1 MMSWKPVFVGL
12 MLALPLWAVLIYA
25 TWWLWSM
32 AVVYG

>member
-25 TWWLWSM
+25 TWWL
-32 AVVYG
+32 VYG